1 MTPPSRS
8 EGFLPLTP
16 GRIVLKAEPL
26 DPIAE
31 AAGGDFS
38 ETVAA
43 DAQRAAREA
52 WATAEQLLL
61 DGIQDIRAQAKA
73 YSDDPGRTVDEAQR
87 FVVERVRERPV
98 TAALAGL
105 GVGFLLGL
113 LFSGR
118 GK

>member
-1 MTPPSRS
+1 M
-8 EGFLPLTP
+8 
-16 GRIVLKAEPL
+16 LKVEPL
-26 DPIAE
+26 DPNAE

-38 ETVAA
+38 DTFAA
-43 DAQRAAREA
+43 DAQHVAREA
-52 WATAEQLLL
+52 WAAAERLLL
-61 DGIQDIRAQAKA
+61 DGIQTIRAQAKA
-73 YSDDPGRTVDEAQR
+73 YSDDPARTVDKAQR

-113 LFSGR
+113 LLSSR